1 MKILTC
7 NNIPV
12 CISDNVD
19 SLINRKNEIIDRIK
33 NDDAF
38 QILDVEEDSISYHT
52 GITYVTDVFEI
63 NNIEVLP

>member
-38 QILDVEEDSISYHT
+38 QILHVEEDSISYHT

>member
-33 NDDAF
+33 NDDSF
-38 QILDVEEDSISYHT
+38 QILHVEEDSISYHT